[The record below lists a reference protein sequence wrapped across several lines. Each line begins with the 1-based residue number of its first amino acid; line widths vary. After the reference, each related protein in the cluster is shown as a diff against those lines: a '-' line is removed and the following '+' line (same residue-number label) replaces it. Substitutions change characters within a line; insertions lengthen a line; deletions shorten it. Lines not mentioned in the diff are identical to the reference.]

1 MKHSRRYRELKSKIE
16 PKKYSVDEAI
26 EKVKEL
32 ASAKYDES
40 LDVSIQFNI
49 NSKKTDQQIRGIS
62 NLPHGTGKKK
72 KILVLTKGEKEQEAK
87 KAGAD
92 YVGFEE
98 YIEKIKKGW
107 ADVDIIIA
115 TPDTMSDVGKLGKIL
130 GPKGLMPSPKVGTV
144 TFEVGAQ
151 VEALKKGKVEFKTDK
166 TGCLHI
172 SVGRV
177 SFETKKLREN
187 LFTFFEDLLAAKPQ
201 SIKGQFLKSVT
212 LSSTIGPGI
221 KLDEKAILNEL
232 HKGGS

>member
-16 PKKYSVDEAI
+16 PKKYFVDEAI

-49 NSKKTDQQIRGIS
+49 NPKKTDQQIRGIS

-151 VEALKKGKVEFKTDK
+151 VEALKKGKVEFMTDK

-221 KLDEKAILNEL
+221 KLDEKAILN
-232 HKGGS
+232 

>member
-49 NSKKTDQQIRGIS
+49 NPKKTDQQIRGIS